1 MRLFFVAVCAVL
13 LLTAACTSGDETGSS
28 PATTGATETT
38 TGQPTTLLSPTSAPS
53 AEMDAAAVVAA
64 LQDAGL
70 SIVETQVY
78 TAETDP
84 NEQLGRPHGYT
95 SKANFADS
103 RLERQEFE
111 GNLSLDSGGSVEA
124 FDNESD
130 AGERFDF
137 LDAVARGILGEYH
150 YLRGVVIL
158 RVSKSFTPDEAAE
171 YESAFLAIVP

>member
-1 MRLFFVAVCAVL
+1 MAILW
-13 LLTAACTSGDETGSS
+13 
-28 PATTGATETT
+28 
-38 TGQPTTLLSPTSAPS
+38 PS
-53 AEMDAAAVVAA
+53 FE
-64 LQDAGL
+64 
-70 SIVETQVY
+70 S
-78 TAETDP
+78 DP
-84 NEQLGRPHGYT
+84 NELLGRPHGYT
-95 SKANFADS
+95 SKTNFADS